1 MERWALT
8 FLVALLEGWRTQTGS
23 DKDRFEDRIENVRE
37 VIRNVM
43 TYVGPRLSSLATLWS
58 VLTSFRIAIAEL
70 PQPGEECVK
79 EAPISFERM
88 QEILDKSPIS
98 GAAVPTTKFPISNLV
113 YNCPFCGVLS
123 KELGEALRCM
133 RTWWDEIPDSEGLHS
148 GLEDLILFLVD
159 LHNNIL
165 TAQTA
170 TPELMTGW

>member
-1 MERWALT
+1 MT